1 MTRKYSV
8 DRGLVIGNG
17 QRGRSSP
24 TSAADITPPGRAGY
38 AGTTLD
44 EIEAVARI
52 GSFSLDI
59 PSERWM
65 SSPGLD
71 AILGIDAAF
80 ERTVEGW
87 LSLVHPADRE
97 AMAAYLTDEVFGHLC
112 PFDRRYRIVRPDTGE
127 ERWVYGR
134 GTLELDG
141 HGAPIRLVGTI
152 SDITGQ
158 VAAEE
163 ERARLVE
170 GLNRSVRSLAE
181 AQRIGHIGSWEWD
194 LATGKAERSEE
205 LHRIYG
211 AEPGAIPGTTEA
223 FLAFVHP
230 DDRAR
235 VQAYARAAVAG
246 SGPYVLE
253 YRSVQP
259 DGTIRIV
266 HDEAEV
272 VCDERGAPVRI
283 VGIVQDITE
292 RVAAEDERTRLAAAV
307 EQAPDAIGI
316 ADAAGTLIYA
326 NSALGVIAGR
336 PVAELLGRPAFA
348 MMGRRVEEHAERIW
362 EGLRAGHALTRAISA
377 ERPDGSTF
385 RADVRIAPLRD
396 ANGAITQFIFFA
408 DDVTH
413 VREVEEDLALEA
425 SVRAVLAEALLEA
438 RATDSLEE
446 AIQRICD
453 GLATLPEIDYAGV
466 EVFVGDA
473 GVVVVATHVPAGF
486 ALDRGVAIPSTHA
499 AYVRERVADGPWA
512 EYWEAL
518 PQDGLFNTLMLNAGL
533 KAMAIG
539 PITHGDHVDGLLTI
553 GTRQDGFAKTLVER
567 RHALL
572 ASNNTTSALLAEHLH
587 ARRQQVELRRVL
599 GELMAARTFYPVFQ
613 PIVDLASGGA
623 VGYEALTRFESG
635 QRPDLCFAD
644 AWSVGLGSDL
654 ELATL
659 EAAVTA
665 AHTLPAARWL
675 SLNVSA
681 RLLEDR
687 DRLREIIA
695 SADRPIAIEITEH
708 EVIADYQ
715 ALRDAVRDLGHDLRI
730 AVDDAGA
737 GVANF
742 GHIIELRPDLV
753 KLDIS
758 IVRRVNV
765 DVGRQALVVGMRHFS
780 RTAGCRLI
788 AEGVETDE
796 EARTL
801 TALGVEFGQGYWFGR
816 PDRAEAWAG
825 AKSGD

>member
-1 MTRKYSV
+1 MAQVKTKFANNSQRSPRTFRASSGPARTAHGSV
-8 DRGLVIGNG
+8 LSGDRL
-17 QRGRSSP
+17 
-24 TSAADITPPGRAGY
+24 
-38 AGTTLD
+38 LD
-44 EIEAVARI
+44 AVESVARI
-52 GSFSLDI
+52 GSFTLDI

-71 AILGIDAAF
+71 AIFGIDAAF

-97 AMAAYLTDEVFGHLC
+97 AMAAYLADEVLGRAGA
-112 PFDRRYRIVRPDTGE
+112 FDRRYRIVRPDTGE
-127 ERWVYGR
+127 ERSVHGH
-134 GTLELDG
+134 GTLDLDG
-141 HGAPIRLVGTI
+141 HGAPVRLFGTTA
-152 SDITGQ
+152 DITEQ
-158 VAAEE
+158 VVAEE
-163 ERARLVE
+163 ELARLME
-170 GLNRSVRSLAE
+170 GLSRNAQTLAE

-194 LATGKAERSEE
+194 LATGIARRSEE
-205 LHRIYG
+205 MHRIFG
-211 AEPGAIPGTTEA
+211 IEPGAFPATNEA

-235 VQAYARAAVAG
+235 VQASAEAAIRGG
-246 SGPYVLE
+246 SPHDLDF
-253 YRSVQP
+253 RIVQP
-259 DGTIRIV
+259 NGEVRIV
-266 HDEAEV
+266 HEQGELIRDPS
-272 VCDERGAPVRI
+272 GTPHRI
-283 VGIVQDITE
+283 IGTVQDITE
-292 RVAAEDERTRLAAAV
+292 RVAAEEERTRLVAAV

-316 ADAAGTLIYA
+316 ADAVGMLIYA
-326 NSALGVIAGR
+326 NPALGALAGR
-336 PVAELLGRPAFA
+336 PVAELVGKPAFA
-348 MMGRRVEEHAERIW
+348 MMGRGVEEHAARAW
-362 EGLRAGHALTRAISA
+362 EELRAAHTLAGSFAA

-385 RADVRIAPLRD
+385 RADGRIAPLRD
-396 ANGAITQFIFFA
+396 ADGAITQFLFSA
-408 DDVTH
+408 HDVTH
-413 VREVEEDLALEA
+413 LREVEEDLALEA

-438 RATDSLEE
+438 RATDSLEG

-466 EVFVGDA
+466 EIFVGDA
-473 GVVVVATHVPAGF
+473 GVVVLATHVPADF
-486 ALDRGVAIPSTHA
+486 ALERGVALPPTHA
-499 AYVRERVADGPWA
+499 AYVRKRVADGPWA

-518 PQDGLFNTLMLNAGL
+518 PEDGVFDTLMLNAGL

-553 GTRQDGFAKTLVER
+553 GTRQDGFAKTLVDR
-567 RHALL
+567 QHALL

-599 GELMAARTFYPVFQ
+599 GDLIAARAFYPVFQ
-613 PIVDLASGGA
+613 PIVDMASGEV

-659 EAAVTA
+659 EAAVA
-665 AHTLPAARWL
+665 GARGLPAGRWL
-675 SLNVSA
+675 SLNLSA

-687 DRLREIIA
+687 DRLREIIG
-695 SADRPIAIEITEH
+695 SADRPITIEITEH

-715 ALRDAVRDLGHDLRI
+715 TLRDAVRDLGHDLRI

-742 GHIIELRPDLV
+742 GHIIDLRPDLV
-753 KLDIS
+753 KLDLS

-788 AEGVETDE
+788 AEGVETEE

-816 PDRAEAWAG
+816 PDRAEAWAS